1 MGERQIWYHI
11 REGVRSIF
19 THGLMSFAAV
29 CMTVACLLI
38 MGSFSLIAVNA
49 GNILQ
54 DLEDENEFL
63 AYVDDSLS
71 QNQARALQDEI
82 EAVPNVASVTFITKE
97 EARQSFIE
105 QQGNSDLFENTPADS
120 FRDRYSIHVN
130 DIEQMEE
137 TVSQVEQISGIAD
150 TRAALEVADGFV
162 MVSNVATAIAVILI
176 VMLVVISV
184 FIIANTIKLAT
195 FTRREEIAIMKMCGA
210 TNWFVQAPFLVEGII
225 LGLVGGI
232 IAFFLQWG
240 IYGLITKAMMD
251 SGIFN
256 IVTTI
261 PFGSISHL
269 VLLAFLVAGFAIGAG
284 GSMMAIRK
292 FLKV

>member
-1 MGERQIWYHI
+1 M
-11 REGVRSIF
+11 
-19 THGLMSFAAV
+19 
-29 CMTVACLLI
+29 
-38 MGSFSLIAVNA
+38 
-49 GNILQ
+49 
-54 DLEDENEFL
+54 
-63 AYVDDSLS
+63 
-71 QNQARALQDEI
+71 
-82 EAVPNVASVTFITKE
+82 
-97 EARQSFIE
+97 
-105 QQGNSDLFENTPADS
+105 
-120 FRDRYSIHVN
+120 
-130 DIEQMEE
+130 
-137 TVSQVEQISGIAD
+137 SQVEQISGIAD